1 MISHGNFNGFTPC
14 FFYSVSALS
23 NTITL
28 WISST
33 ILQTLSNLIHNHL
46 SSQMYI
52 SDINYGFELMPNH
65 WLTHKQPISDQK
77 GKQLQPVA
85 LRPPPPHL
93 TAVSPRPYDARE
105 FRKSHRLP
113 WFDKSK
119 LYNLSPPRP
128 SHTNMMCHFKRFVI
142 AVTRSPKNHLPWTL
156 IRVISP
162 IGSRCFC
169 GLAIFSGS

>member
-85 LRPPPPHL
+85 LRPPPTWQQCHHVRMTQGNLENHTGCLGL
-93 TAVSPRPYDARE
+93 TKVSCII
-105 FRKSHRLP
+105 SHHQDHP
-113 WFDKSK
+113 IQTWS
-119 LYNLSPPRP
+119 
-128 SHTNMMCHFKRFVI
+128 VI
-142 AVTRSPKNHLPWTL
+142 LK
-156 IRVISP
+156 
-162 IGSRCFC
+162 
-169 GLAIFSGS
+169 GLWLLWPDPQKIIYPGH